1 MGRQGEKMVNFDNA
15 ATTFPK
21 PQVVV
26 DSVTEALTR
35 YGGNP
40 GRSGHKLSMQ
50 TAEKIY
56 ETREKA
62 AIFFNAYPENVAF
75 TLNCTHSLNLAV
87 KGVADDR
94 GEIIISSLEHNSVA
108 RPAIYKAKSEH
119 NVAIAHVSD
128 NDDDTITNI
137 RKKITN
143 KTRVIVF
150 TLGSNVTGRISPF
163 RRIGELCAKNNIC
176 FIADAAQA
184 AGVIP
189 IDMKKDNINIL
200 CCPGHKGL
208 YGPSGTGMLITDGK
222 YAIKPLMQGG
232 TGSESLSLRQPEY
245 MPDALE
251 SGTVNT
257 SGIIG
262 LGAGIDFISSL
273 GLEDIYRH
281 EFGLCE
287 QFVHNISKITDVIVY
302 MDIKYGKYLP
312 IVLFNIDGMKSSETA
327 EALSERGFALRGG
340 LHCSGLAHK
349 SIGTAPT
356 GAVRFS
362 PSIFNNKKEV
372 DDLTIAITE
381 IINSR

>member
-1 MGRQGEKMVNFDNA
+1 MVNFDNA

-21 PQVVV
+21 PRIVI
-26 DSVTEALTR
+26 DRITEALTD

-40 GRSGHKLSMQ
+40 GRSGHKLSLK
-50 TAEKIY
+50 TAEKVY

-62 AIFFNAYPENVAF
+62 AYFFNAYPENIAF
-75 TLNCTHSLNLAV
+75 TLNCTHALNLAV
-87 KGVADDR
+87 KGVTDDR
-94 GEIIISSLEHNSVA
+94 SEIIISSLEHNSVA

-119 NVAIAHVSD
+119 NVAIAQVLE
-128 NDDDTITNI
+128 NDDETLLNI
-137 RKKITN
+137 RKKITSR
-143 KTRVIVF
+143 TRVIVF
-150 TLGSNVTGRISPF
+150 TLGSNVTGKITPF
-163 RRIGELCAKNNIC
+163 GKIGEMCKNNNIC

-208 YGPSGTGMLITDGK
+208 YGPAGTGMLITDGK

-232 TGSESLSLRQPEY
+232 TGSESLSLHQPEY

-262 LGAGIDFISSL
+262 LGAGIDFVNSI
-273 GLEDIYRH
+273 GIDEIYKH

-287 QFVHNISKITDVIVY
+287 RFLRGISQTHDVIVY
-302 MDIKYGKYLP
+302 KNVEYGKYLP
-312 IVLFNIDGMKSSETA
+312 IVLFNIERMKSSETA
-327 EALSERGFALRGG
+327 EALSDRGFALRGG

-349 SIGTAPT
+349 SIGTAPN

-362 PSIFNNKKEV
+362 PSVFNNDAEV
-372 DDLTIAITE
+372 DDLLTAISE

>member
-1 MGRQGEKMVNFDNA
+1 MVNFDNA

-21 PQVVV
+21 PKVVV
-26 DSVTEALTR
+26 DSVAEALNY

-40 GRSGHKLSMQ
+40 GRSGHKLSLQ

-62 AIFFNAYPENVAF
+62 ASFFNAYPENVVF
-75 TLNCTHSLNLAV
+75 TLNCTHALNLAV

-108 RPAIYKAKSEH
+108 RPAVYKAKSEH
-119 NVAIAHVSD
+119 NIAIAHVSD
-128 NDDDTITNI
+128 NDDETIKNI
-137 RKKITN
+137 RKKITS

-150 TLGSNVTGRISPF
+150 TLGSNVTGRITPY

-189 IDMKKDNINIL
+189 IDIKKDNINIL

-208 YGPSGTGMLITDGK
+208 YGPPGTGMLITDGK
-222 YAIKPLMQGG
+222 YPIKPILQGG
-232 TGSESLSLRQPEY
+232 TGSESLSLHQPEY

-262 LGAGIDFISSL
+262 LGAGIDFVTSL
-273 GLEDIYRH
+273 GLDNIYRH

-287 QFVHNISKITDVIVY
+287 RFLRKISQIADVIVY
-302 MDIKYGKYLP
+302 MNINYGKYLP
-312 IVLFNIDGMKSSETA
+312 IVLFNINGMKSSETA
-327 EALSERGFALRGG
+327 GVLSEKGFALRGG

-349 SIGTAPT
+349 SIGTAPN

-362 PSIFNNKKEV
+362 PSIFNSEKEV
-372 DDLTIAITE
+372 DDLTAAIND
-381 IINSR
+381 IINGR